1 MSLRDDHAGL
11 MGCARARDR
20 NHSHSSG
27 GGSMYAHN
35 PSEQVRSRKAIPPGQ
50 TVFLVKAEKLLK
62 DIELSF
68 NSGVLMQYAG

>member
-1 MSLRDDHAGL
+1 
-11 MGCARARDR
+11 
-20 NHSHSSG
+20 
-27 GGSMYAHN
+27 MYAHN